1 MASDTKNVKLGVCQ
15 IFYDGQDLGYTKG
28 GVEVEVF
35 TDTHKVTV
43 DQFGVSEI
51 NEYITKRS
59 LKVKCQLAET
69 TLDNQVSIMPG
80 ASLVTDGVKAN
91 GAIELSGNA
100 AEGES
105 ITINGVEFTFSATP
119 AGLYEIQIGADTAA
133 TLTNAVDKLNAS
145 THADVVIADY
155 ASNGTHLQVQYG
167 VRGVAG
173 NSFTL
178 ATDQVGATV
187 TAMSGGVDA
196 TSERVDVSNGIG
208 TDLLT
213 VSKKLRLHP
222 LGKADDDLSEDF
234 IVGHAGTG
242 GALQFAYKY
251 DEERVFN
258 VEFMGYPDP
267 LTKTLFSVG
276 DPNAA

>member
-28 GVEVEVF
+28 GVEVEVS

-59 LKVKCQLAET
+59 LKVKCPLAET
-69 TLDNQVSIMPG
+69 TLDNLVSIMPG

>member
-28 GVEVEVF
+28 GVEVEVS